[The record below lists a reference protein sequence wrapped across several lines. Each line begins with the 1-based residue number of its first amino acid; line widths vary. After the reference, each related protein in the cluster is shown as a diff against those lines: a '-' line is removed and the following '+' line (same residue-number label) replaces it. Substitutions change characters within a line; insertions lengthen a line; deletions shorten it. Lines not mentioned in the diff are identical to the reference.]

1 MSQIAYRLGC
11 AAVLATLAIAPV
23 AQADASS
30 IIQDGS
36 FTGAFADWTATNIG
50 CPATGCEPIA
60 QSSASLYSSAANG
73 YPAALNSNLAPAGF
87 AVFGYNTP
95 SNDGLLEQSFA
106 TVAGENY
113 QITFEAGAFG
123 DPHAGAQ
130 QSLTV
135 GVLNSLNSFLY
146 VQGLTL
152 SPVADFSNLFSTFTF
167 SFQASDSLTT
177 LGFLDTTS
185 VTLSQSDS
193 PTDILVADVAALDL
207 PEPMS
212 LVLIGSGIAGLA
224 VARRRRRS

>member
-23 AQADASS
+23 AQAGASP

-36 FTGAFADWTATNIG
+36 FTGTFSDWTATNIG
-50 CPATGCEPIA
+50 CPGTGCEPIA
-60 QSSASLYSSAANG
+60 QSSASLYSTAVNG

-95 SNDGLLEQSFA
+95 SNNGLLEQSFA
-106 TVAGENY
+106 TIAGENY
-113 QITFEAGAFG
+113 QISFQAGAFG

-130 QSLTV
+130 QALTV
-135 GVLNSLNSFLY
+135 GVLNSLNNAIYL
-146 VQGLTL
+146 QGLAL
-152 SPVADFSNLFSTFTF
+152 SPVADFTNLFSTFTF
-167 SFQASDSLTT
+167 TFQATDSLTT

-185 VTLSQSDS
+185 VTTSQSHT
-193 PTDILVADVAALDL
+193 PTDILVAQVTATDL

-212 LVLIGSGIAGLA
+212 LALIGSGIAALA